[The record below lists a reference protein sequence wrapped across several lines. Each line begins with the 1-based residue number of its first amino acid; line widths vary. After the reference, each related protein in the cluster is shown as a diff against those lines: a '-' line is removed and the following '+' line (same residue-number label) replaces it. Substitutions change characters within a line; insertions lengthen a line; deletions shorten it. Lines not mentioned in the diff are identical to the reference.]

1 MRRCTLAL
9 VLVFCA
15 LVGVNTLHAQRG
27 TGDWMTSAFDAQRSN
42 WVRNDNK
49 IAPESM
55 AKPGFDFV
63 WSLKFNN
70 TARQLNTTTAPALL
84 DFFISHRGFRTLAFF
99 GGSSDRVFAVDTDLA
114 RMEWEFNA
122 PAAGGSAAGTLACPG
137 GMTSA
142 VTRPVTLAYPML
154 PLSRG
159 MGRGTPAKS
168 AVGEPDQGAVT
179 IRSGIPNPRPA
190 PPPKPVAAPGGTAAA
205 AFNPFAPRIQWL
217 MALTGDGKLHSFYVS
232 NGEEPTAPLSFLP
245 PNANAMG
252 LIAFDNF
259 AYAAT
264 VNGCGGV
271 DNGVWALDLTTKK
284 VTQWKSGK
292 NLAGAAGPAVGPDG
306 TLYAASGSVLTA
318 LAPKTLKPVGSY
330 KSGGA
335 DFTST
340 PVVFEYKGSSLIAVT
355 STDGRLH
362 LLDAANLGNAAL
374 DKSAP
379 FSTPAYAVGS
389 LTSWQDLDGTRWV
402 LAPTGSAVTAW
413 KVVDKDGKPAL
424 EQGWVSRELVSP
436 LPPIVVAGVV
446 FALSSGEFRT
456 NDTKMTAA
464 QIAQKSG
471 KAVLY
476 AIDGATGKEL
486 WNSGERMTSF
496 VHSGGLAA
504 GGSRVYVATNDGTQY
519 AFGFPIE
526 H

>member
-1 MRRCTLAL
+1 MRRCSLAL
-9 VLVFCA
+9 VPVFCA
-15 LVGVNTLHAQRG
+15 LVGVDALHAQRG

-49 IAPESM
+49 ISPERM

-63 WSLKFNN
+63 WSLKFKNA
-70 TARQLNTTTAPALL
+70 ARQLNTTTAPALL
-84 DFFISHRGFRTLAFF
+84 DFFIGHRGFRTLAFF
-99 GGSSDRVFAVDTDLA
+99 GGSSDRVFAVDSDLA
-114 RMEWEFNA
+114 RMEWEFSR
-122 PAAGGSAAGTLACPG
+122 PAAGAAAGSTLVCPG

-142 VTRPVTLAYPML
+142 VTRPLTLAYPML

-168 AVGEPDQGAVT
+168 AVGEPYQGAVT
-179 IRSGIPNPRPA
+179 IRSGNPIPRPA

-232 NGEEPTAPLSFLP
+232 NGEEPTEAIPFLP

-259 AYAAT
+259 AYVAT
-264 VNGCGGV
+264 TNGCGGAA
-271 DNGVWALDLTTKK
+271 NGVWALDLMTKK
-284 VTQWKSGK
+284 VTQWKSAK
-292 NLAGAAGPAVGPDG
+292 NVAGTAGPAVGPDG
-306 TLYAASGSVLTA
+306 TLYVASGGDLTA
-318 LAPKTLKPVGSY
+318 LAPKTLTPGASY
-330 KSGGA
+330 KSSGGE
-335 DFTST
+335 FTST
-340 PVVFEYKGSSLIAVT
+340 PVVFEYKGRDLIAVT
-355 STDGRLH
+355 SADGRLH
-362 LLDAANLGNAAL
+362 LLDAAGLGGAAL

-379 FSTPAYAVGS
+379 YSTPDYAVGS
-389 LTSWQDLDGTRWV
+389 LASWQDLDGTRWV

-413 KVVDKDGKPAL
+413 KVVDKDGKPGL
-424 EQGWVSRELVSP
+424 EQGWISRELVSP
-436 LPPIVVAGVV
+436 LAPIVVSGVV
-446 FALSSGEFRT
+446 FAISSGELRSPDPT
-456 NDTKMTAA
+456 LTAA
-464 QIAQKSG
+464 QRAQKSG

-476 AIDGATGKEL
+476 AFDGATGKEL
-486 WNSGERMTSF
+486 WNSGARMTSF

-504 GGSRVYVATNDGTQY
+504 GGSRVYVATYDGTQY